1 MKKKSLLGIFFIII
15 LSLNLRAQDT
25 LTVSEYFKEKENCSF
40 FILNELPKKV
50 FKIVK
55 SIFSNKDDV
64 KLIIKLKNNLEI
76 DLTCDDKLIHNE
88 KLYKSLENWL
98 SLSNIGFFNMQNFD
112 TCNSFNCLINF
123 NLKDKTAYYA
133 NSCDFYDKIID
144 TFNNSSSDYFLIN
157 NIIIIKDH
165 YQFLRL
171 PTTQGVNK

>member
-1 MKKKSLLGIFFIII
+1 MKIKSLLVVFFIM
-15 LSLNLRAQDT
+15 LSLTIRAQDT

-40 FILNELPKKV
+40 FIEDKLPKKV

-55 SIFSNKDDV
+55 SAYRNKDNV
-64 KLIIKLKNNLEI
+64 EFIIKLKNNLEV
-76 DLTCDDKLIHNE
+76 DLICDDKLIHNE
-88 KLYKSLENWL
+88 KLYKSVENWI

-112 TCNSFNCLINF
+112 TCNSFNCSINF

-157 NIIIIKDH
+157 GIIIIKDYYYH
-165 YQFLRL
+165 PCSF
-171 PTTQGVNK
+171 